1 MILKLKN
8 PVRPY
13 PWGSRSYLQGL
24 LGLPEEL
31 GKPLAELWI
40 GAHSQ
45 APSLI
50 EPGGQSLAEFISHNP
65 HPALGAARE
74 INRDKLPYLLKVLAV
89 AEPLSIQIHPNKAQA
104 EAGFARENQ
113 AGIPLDDPKRNYKD
127 NNHKPELIMALTPFR
142 ALCGL
147 RDYGQIISSGEA
159 LGWGKF
165 LPLWKSFVSSG
176 THEDFTAWFLSLMD
190 SEARLLAD
198 LISHTDTLL
207 DKAKLIPED
216 VKSLFRSLRQRYPLD
231 LGLFFPFLLNL
242 VNLAPGQAIF
252 LEAGILHAYLEGNGL
267 ELMASSDNVIR
278 AGLTP
283 KHIDLE
289 EFKRV
294 CRFEPFQPEL
304 LEASQPRKT
313 KSPRLRTFNTPVAD
327 FRLQLLDLAEGE
339 GIVLDPQGLPS
350 LLFCLE
356 GKLCFGRTESP
367 TPGIHGRAES
377 FFITANQKP
386 FELMGPCRLAL
397 VDIPSSGTLSGD
409 LYETKA

>member
-13 PWGSRSYLQGL
+13 PWGSRHFLQEL

-40 GAHSQ
+40 GAHPL
-45 APSLI
+45 APSRI
-50 EPGGQSLAEFISHNP
+50 ESSGESLEEYISKNP

-74 INRDKLPYLLKVLAV
+74 INRDKLPYLFKVLAV

-104 EAGFARENQ
+104 EAGFIRENQ

-127 NNHKPELIMALTPFR
+127 DNHKPELIMALTPFR

-147 RDYGQIISSGEA
+147 REYEQIISFGESLSWA
-159 LGWGKF
+159 KF
-165 LPLWKSFVSSG
+165 FPLWKSFAASAS
-176 THEDFTAWFLSLMD
+176 EQSFQAWFLSLMD

-198 LISHTDTLL
+198 LISHTDSLL

-216 VKSLFRSLRQRYPLD
+216 VKSLFRTLRQRYPLD

-242 VNLAPGQAIF
+242 VNLAPGQALF
-252 LEAGILHAYLEGNGL
+252 LEAGILHAYLEGSGL

-289 EFKRV
+289 EFKRI
-294 CRFEPFQPEL
+294 CRFQPYKPEL
-304 LEASQPRKT
+304 LEAS
-313 KSPRLRTFNTPVAD
+313 SLSELNSLRLKAFNTPIRD
-327 FRLQLLDLAEGE
+327 FRLQILELDDRE

-367 TPGIHGRAES
+367 APGIHGRAES